1 LPRTDN
7 VEGFSAAVDARGDGI
22 IAWCSD
28 TVLAIAFARRNAA
41 FGRTHRVGDNS
52 DGGCGD
58 VEIATAGRQFVAALS
73 SQYQPYD
80 GPDGPVEITVARGRV
95 GGPLRVKTLDTSNDG
110 LGLGPPPARVA
121 FAGGDP
127 IVGWSTYD
135 PLAGTSRAVVA
146 DAISG
151 ARRWLSPP
159 NESAE
164 LTGLTSRPGRGSV
177 ATWTRL
183 NEDLDATG
191 VFASFAS
198 KRLDFGAPETLDVP
212 GAGHTIEGPPAVALA
227 RPAMTPTA
235 MWLDR
240 RGSSWRLLVGRR
252 P

>member
-1 LPRTDN
+1 VR
-7 VEGFSAAVDARGDGI
+7 
-22 IAWCSD
+22 
-28 TVLAIAFARRNAA
+28 
-41 FGRTHRVGDNS
+41 
-52 DGGCGD
+52 
-58 VEIATAGRQFVAALS
+58 
-73 SQYQPYD
+73 
-80 GPDGPVEITVARGRV
+80 
-95 GGPLRVKTLDTSNDG
+95 TLDTSNDG

-121 FAGGDP
+121 FAGGEP

-164 LTGLTSRPGRGSV
+164 LTGLTSRSGRGSV

-198 KRLDFGAPETLDVP
+198 KGLDFGAPETLSVP
-212 GAGHTIEGPPAVALA
+212 GVGHTIEGPPAVALA